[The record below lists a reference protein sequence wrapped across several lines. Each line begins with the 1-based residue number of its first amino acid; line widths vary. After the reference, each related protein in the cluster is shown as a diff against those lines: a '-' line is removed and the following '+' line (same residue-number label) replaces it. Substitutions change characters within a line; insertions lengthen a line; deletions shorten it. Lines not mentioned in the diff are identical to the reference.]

1 MILIRMAILNKLPFE
16 AQVLPPKQGLR
27 GLCIL
32 LPLQPT
38 EKASS
43 NKGQAL
49 FSCGGPT
56 RTGDLQ
62 VMSLASYQL
71 LHPAMFLV
79 CECKGRAFF

>member
-1 MILIRMAILNKLPFE
+1 MKYRRILITKMILNRMAILNKLPFE
-16 AQVLPPKQGLR
+16 VQILPPTPKK
-27 GLCIL
+27 
-32 LPLQPT
+32 
-38 EKASS
+38 KASS